1 MYIQNMHFATVSINI
16 ISLLSDVAAPS
27 QSFWR
32 SRGLVTLVL
41 FNSTCIHAFQRY
53 INFSPSMQ
61 TFFPSLT
68 LSADPVMTSD
78 PSSDMSTAK
87 MAALCPVR
95 VVRRR
100 QREMSH
106 TLACKE
112 IKIRLRMYRWVNTIL
127 NPTKIHL
134 NFYLS
139 LHFKFYVYMHG
150 SLELRVSQMIARS
163 HCLKPNVSFAS
174 WENQDSLWGSLTWT

>member
-1 MYIQNMHFATVSINI
+1 MYMQYMHFAILQLYQLNI
-16 ISLLSDVAAPS
+16 YLPS
-27 QSFWR
+27 CSCPLPIILKR
-32 SRGLVTLVL
+32 LGYKYSPT
-41 FNSTCIHAFQRY
+41 TCIHAFQRC

-106 TLACKE
+106 TLACTQ
-112 IKIRLRMYRWVNTIL
+112 IKISLRMYRWVSTKL
-127 NPTKIHL
+127 NLTKIHL
-134 NFYLS
+134 NFYLF
-139 LHFKFYVYMHG
+139 LHFKFYMYMHG
-150 SLELRVSQMIARS
+150 SIELWVSQMIARS

-174 WENQDSLWGSLTWT
+174 

>member
-1 MYIQNMHFATVSINI
+1 MYIQYMHFATVSINI

-27 QSFWR
+27 QSIWR

-41 FNSTCIHAFQRY
+41 FNSICIHAFQRC
-53 INFSPSMQ
+53 INFSPTMH
-61 TFFPSLT
+61 TFFLSLT

-106 TLACKE
+106 TLACTE
-112 IKIRLRMYRWVNTIL
+112 IKIRLRMYRWVSTIL

-134 NFYLS
+134 NFYSS

-150 SLELRVSQMIARS
+150 SIELWVSQMIARS

-174 WENQDSLWGSLTWT
+174 WEKQDSLWVSLTWT

>member
-1 MYIQNMHFATVSINI
+1 MHFAAVPFHIYLPSCTSCPFPI
-16 ISLLSDVAAPS
+16 ILKRLGYKHYV
-27 QSFWR
+27 
-32 SRGLVTLVL
+32 
-41 FNSTCIHAFQRY
+41 HAFQRC
-53 INFSPSMQ
+53 INFSPTMH
-61 TFFPSLT
+61 TFFLSLT

-106 TLACKE
+106 TLACTE
-112 IKIRLRMYRWVNTIL
+112 IKIRLRMYRWVSTIL
-127 NPTKIHL
+127 NPTKIHF
-134 NFYLS
+134 NFYSS

-150 SLELRVSQMIARS
+150 SIELWVSQMIARS
-163 HCLKPNVSFAS
+163 HCLKPNVGFS
-174 WENQDSLWGSLTWT
+174 